1 MNVAKR
7 ILDTFFFIKQ
17 MKKIESMQEHQKQ
30 KQKLNVQKCFD

>member
-7 ILDTFFFIKQ
+7 ILDAFFFIKQ
-17 MKKIESMQEHQKQ
+17 MKKIESMQEYQ